1 VRNARV
7 DRLEA
12 ALQRL
17 AESQA
22 QTQDALRAL
31 ATAQQKTEEHLARLT
46 ARVDRLAEQVQHLTA
61 RLDQFAARVDQL
73 AEQVQHLT
81 VRLDQFTARVDQLT
95 ARVDHLTARVDQLTA
110 RVDQLAE
117 QVQHLTVRLD
127 QLTARVDQLAVRF
140 DELAMRVDQLTARV
154 DQLTEQVR
162 RLTVVV
168 GTLQDESLER
178 RYRERAPAYFDD
190 LLRGLHTLT
199 WEELAALLD
208 DAQTRGLITRNE
220 RRSLLEADLV
230 ARGRRWSDDSTVY
243 LVAEVSAVIDSDDVR
258 RAVDRAGLLARATHT
273 PTLAAVAGETI
284 TASAEET
291 ARALRVWQVL
301 DGRAT
306 PPESP
311 PA

>member
-1 VRNARV
+1 MSDARV
-7 DRLEA
+7 DRLEEALRLLA
-12 ALQRL
+12 A
-17 AESQA
+17 AQA
-22 QTQDALRAL
+22 QTQEELRAL
-31 ATAQQKTEEHLARLT
+31 ASAQRRTEEHLTALT
-46 ARVDRLAEQVQHLTA
+46 ERVNRLAFHA
-61 RLDQFAARVDQL
+61 DQLAARVDQL

-81 VRLDQFTARVDQLT
+81 ARLHQLT
-95 ARVDHLTARVDQLTA
+95 AGIDQLAA

-117 QVQHLTVRLD
+117 QVQHLTARLD
-127 QLTARVDQLAVRF
+127 QLIARVDQLAVRF
-140 DELAMRVDQLTARV
+140 DELTARVDQLTARV

-168 GTLQDESLER
+168 GTLRGESLER

-208 DAQTRGLITRNE
+208 EAQTRGLISRDQ
-220 RRSLLEADLV
+220 RRYLLDADLV
-230 ARGRRWSDDSTVY
+230 ARGRRWDDDSAAY
-243 LVAEVSAVIDSDDVR
+243 LVAEVSAVIDSEDVR
-258 RAVDRAGLLARATHT
+258 RAVDRAGLLARATNT

-284 TASAEET
+284 TASAEEA

>member
-1 VRNARV
+1 VRDARI

-31 ATAQQKTEEHLARLT
+31 AAAQQKTEEHLARLT
-46 ARVDRLAEQVQHLTA
+46 ARVDRLAEQVQHLT
-61 RLDQFAARVDQL
+61 
-73 AEQVQHLT
+73 
-81 VRLDQFTARVDQLT
+81 VRLDQLT
-95 ARVDHLTARVDQLTA
+95 ARVDQLTARVDQLTA

-117 QVQHLTVRLD
+117 QVQHLTVRID

-168 GTLQDESLER
+168 GTLRGESLER

-284 TASAEET
+284 TARAEET